1 MFRIFQMKNKPGH
14 FVTTVTTVAI
24 LFVVLGVS
32 SCGSD
37 KIIFVYPSEAVDFQ
51 LRNLKMPAL
60 YIDSV
65 TDMRPL
71 EQRQGQGHF
80 FGITYPKD
88 EAWEVPATQIYAE
101 ALAQDLEQTHLVE
114 LVPLHSQADYILSVD
129 LLSLGC
135 RLQRSPA
142 AFLLPALIGAGAGM
156 ALGSDGSDRA
166 KLSVALAA
174 VAILAIPVPT
184 KNHAEAEVRMTLKD
198 RSGNVLWQKSCYGEI
213 DTKKYITS
221 TARQD
226 QELVN
231 EHLTKAVKRANACLL
246 GQLRQ
251 QFVERSSGE
260 SSEQSPGN

>member
-1 MFRIFQMKNKPGH
+1 MSCLHAQNSGINRWVFTFLIL
-14 FVTTVTTVAI
+14 TV
-24 LFVVLGVS
+24 LLGVS

-37 KIIFVYPSEAVDFQ
+37 KITFVYPDEAIDFQ
-51 LRNLKMPAL
+51 LRNLKMPGL
-60 YIDSV
+60 YIDTV

-80 FGITYPKD
+80 FGITYPSD
-88 EAWEVPATQIYAE
+88 EAWEMPATQIYAE

-129 LLSLGC
+129 LLSMSC

-142 AFLLPALIGAGAGM
+142 AFLLPAALGAGAGM
-156 ALGSDGSDRA
+156 ALGSDGSHRA
-166 KLSVALAA
+166 KLAVALAA

-184 KNHAEAEVRMTLKD
+184 SNNAEAEIRMTLKD
-198 RSGNVLWQKSCYGEI
+198 RTGNVLWQKSCLGEYKA
-213 DTKKYITS
+213 KKYMTS

-251 QFVERSSGE
+251 EFINQAGSPA
-260 SSEQSPGN
+260 SE

>member
-37 KIIFVYPSEAVDFQ
+37 KIIFVYPDEAVDFQ

-129 LLSLGC
+129 LLSMGC

-142 AFLLPALIGAGAGM
+142 AFLLPGLIGVGAGM
-156 ALGSDGSDRA
+156 ALGSDSSDRA

-251 QFVERSSGE
+251 EFIGRSSTE
-260 SSEQSPGN
+260 SPE

>member
-1 MFRIFQMKNKPGH
+1 MPRFFQPKLNPAHWMSQLALV
-14 FVTTVTTVAI
+14 FVM
-24 LFVVLGVS
+24 LGVT

-37 KIIFVYPSEAVDFQ
+37 KIIFVYPDEAIDFQ

-60 YIDSV
+60 YMDSV

-80 FGITYPKD
+80 FGITYPDDK
-88 EAWEVPATQIYAE
+88 AWEVPAVQVYAE
-101 ALAQDLEQTHLVE
+101 ALAKDLEQTHLVE
-114 LVPLHSQADYILSVD
+114 LVPLHSQADFILSVD

-135 RLQRSPA
+135 RLQRSPTS
-142 AFLLPALIGAGAGM
+142 FLLTGAVGAGVGY
-156 ALGSDGSDRA
+156 ALGEDSSDSA
-166 KLSVALAA
+166 KLAATLA
-174 VAILAIPVPT
+174 VVSILAIPVPT
-184 KNHAEAEVRMTLKD
+184 KNRAEAEVRMTLKD
-198 RSGNVLWQKSCYGEI
+198 RTGNILWQKACLGEYEG
-213 DTKKYITS
+213 KKYMAP

-251 QFVERSSGE
+251 EFLTRAEGAVQ
-260 SSEQSPGN
+260 N

>member
-1 MFRIFQMKNKPGH
+1 MSCLNSQKSRNRRW
-14 FVTTVTTVAI
+14 TLALSI
-24 LFVVLGVS
+24 LLVVVGAS

-37 KIIFVYPSEAVDFQ
+37 KIIFVYPDEEIDFQ
-51 LRNLKMPAL
+51 LRNLKMPGL
-60 YIDSV
+60 YIDTV

-80 FGITYPKD
+80 FGITYPSD
-88 EAWEVPATQIYAE
+88 EAWDVPATQIYAE

-129 LLSLGC
+129 LLSMSC
-135 RLQRSPA
+135 RLQRSA
-142 AFLLPALIGAGAGM
+142 ASFLLAGALGAGAGM
-156 ALGSDGSDRA
+156 ALGSDGSDQA
-166 KLSVALAA
+166 KLAVVLAA

-184 KNHAEAEVRMTLKD
+184 HNQAEAEVRMTLKD
-198 RSGNVLWQKSCYGEI
+198 RTGNVLWQKSCLGEFEG
-213 DTKKYITS
+213 KKYVTA

-251 QFVERSSGE
+251 EFINQAGAPT
-260 SSEQSPGN
+260 SE

>member
-1 MFRIFQMKNKPGH
+1 MSRFFRLKTKSGH
-14 FVTTVTTVAI
+14 IVAVLAI
-24 LFVVLGVS
+24 LMVTLGVS

-37 KIIFVYPSEAVDFQ
+37 KITFVYPDEAIDFQ

-60 YIDSV
+60 YIDTV
-65 TDMRPL
+65 TDMRPI

-80 FGITYPKD
+80 FGITYPDD
-88 EAWEVPATQIYAE
+88 ESWEVPATQIYAE

-129 LLSLGC
+129 LLSMGC

-142 AFLLPALIGAGAGM
+142 AFLLPGLIGVGAGM
-156 ALGSDGSDRA
+156 ALGSDSSDRA

-184 KNHAEAEVRMTLKD
+184 INHAEAEVRMTLKD
-198 RSGNVLWQKSCYGEI
+198 RSGNVLWQKSCLGEL
-213 DTKKYITS
+213 DVKKYITS

-251 QFVERSSGE
+251 EFIGQV
-260 SSEQSPGN
+260 SSEPSE

>member
-1 MFRIFQMKNKPGH
+1 MSCP
-14 FVTTVTTVAI
+14 TTRHSRLRRGIHTLSI
-24 LFVVLGVS
+24 LLVLLGIS

-37 KIIFVYPSEAVDFQ
+37 KITFVYPDEQIDFQ
-51 LRNLKMPAL
+51 LRNLKMPGL
-60 YIDSV
+60 YIDTI

-71 EQRQGQGHF
+71 EQRQGEGHF
-80 FGITYPKD
+80 FGITYPSD
-88 EAWEVPATQIYAE
+88 ESWEVPATQIYAE

-129 LLSLGC
+129 
-135 RLQRSPA
+135 
-142 AFLLPALIGAGAGM
+142 GAGM
-156 ALGSDGSDRA
+156 ALGSGGSHQA
-166 KLSVALAA
+166 KMAVALAA

-184 KNHAEAEVRMTLKD
+184 HNTAEAEIRMTLKD
-198 RSGNVLWQKSCYGEI
+198 RSGNVLWQKSCLGEI
-213 DTKKYITS
+213 EAKKYVTA

-251 QFVERSSGE
+251 EFINQAGGTT
-260 SSEQSPGN
+260 SE

>member
-1 MFRIFQMKNKPGH
+1 MSLP
-14 FVTTVTTVAI
+14 TTQKSGI
-24 LFVVLGVS
+24 PRGLLFMLSLLFLLGAA

-37 KIIFVYPSEAVDFQ
+37 KITFVYPDEAVDFQ

-60 YIDSV
+60 YIDTV

-71 EQRQGQGHF
+71 EQRQGQGAF
-80 FGITYPKD
+80 FGITYPSD

-129 LLSLGC
+129 LLSMAC
-135 RLQRSPA
+135 RLDRSPA
-142 AFLLPALIGAGAGM
+142 SFLLTGALGAGAGM
-156 ALGSDGSDRA
+156 VLGGGGSHGA
-166 KLSVALAA
+166 KLGAALAA
-174 VAILAIPVPT
+174 VAILAVPVPT
-184 KNHAEAEVRMTLKD
+184 KNKAEAEVRMTLKD
-198 RSGNVLWQKSCYGEI
+198 RTGNVLWQKSCLGEI
-213 DTKKYITS
+213 EAKKYVTA

-226 QELVN
+226 QQLVN

-251 QFVERSSGE
+251 EFINQAGE
-260 SSEQSPGN
+260 PTSE